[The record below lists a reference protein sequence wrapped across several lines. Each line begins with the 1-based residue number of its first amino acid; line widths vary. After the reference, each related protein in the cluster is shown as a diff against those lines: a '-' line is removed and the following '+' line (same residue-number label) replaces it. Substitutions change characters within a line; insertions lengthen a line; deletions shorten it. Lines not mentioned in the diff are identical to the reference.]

1 MNFTSASLPLAHKKF
16 SNNRRVGFEER
27 RGRWSRFK
35 NKIIQTAIRAPT
47 GSPSD
52 GLGGDGTESS
62 TSTSVFIAAQ
72 KLLTAEKDGEDWEIN
87 EIVINGENP
96 EIIRN
101 ERDTGSPFRSDSGGG
116 SISKHSGTNADSN
129 YAYHPPSLRS
139 KMRWIGSQIMAF
151 FNQKFDDP
159 QTELDFRKLH
169 WYSTKAW
176 AFYGSLFL
184 VLNWILYLILNLEST
199 SRTLYGQYGG
209 LTLVTIP
216 VPFMVASDMP
226 FRHRITFQVWVT
238 LAVWYC
244 GLSETIEMRV
254 CHFFV
259 RPNTCF
265 RKDFLAEMYYTTA
278 LPGIMMTVMTDRLY
292 NAIVQ
297 VIQFI
302 LLMVFIIPVQGIYA
316 RNVVSFVIFSVF
328 TQGLHYNREVTERRL
343 YLLNAQLKL
352 AYKAQQKAQAAQFK
366 ASQAKRRFASYIFHE
381 VRVPLHNAAI
391 AFNNMTTDDVFKSFV
406 QNEGGIQE
414 DIAALD
420 VSLATVQQVLN
431 DSLDLEKMDAGHF
444 DINPHPFCLHRVIRS
459 TLGPIAVS
467 AAAKN
472 LALHIK
478 LDERID
484 QLRPSVNPNLPHGNG
499 TPSSSAVQPPETW
512 VVGDEVRLRQILTNL
527 ASNAVKFT
535 PEGVEAGITV
545 STMFISHHASTS
557 RQNSHSSGSNSS
569 KEKENPRFSVDKPG
583 VDLEKVG
590 EHGDE
595 ERKEMYQSQD
605 VLVFRLEVADSGPGI
620 KPSDLVDN
628 QLFQPFA
635 QTKVGRLSKNSTGLG
650 LAIVRQ
656 IVSLSGGKLGV
667 QSRRGKGA
675 TFWIELFYPLAKP
688 SEIQAALAQ
697 EDRTTPTASATAAT
711 ISEVQ
716 RWPVVAFADD
726 VKPPM
731 LSGAGNYHPVD
742 SLPPQSLSP
751 PALLLPSTS
760 SSPSAMTPA
769 ASSSFG
775 PSLSRLGSD
784 APLLEMGPMGEK
796 VISPVN
802 GDGTGKLKEV
812 QKAPELSTSGASAV
826 AVDEDDDDSP
836 LVVLVVDDNLITRS
850 TMTRSLQKKGC
861 IVYTAQDGQEC
872 LNLVLGP
879 DARTY
884 DLISLDNDMPVMTGE
899 EAVKAMRQAGRHDIF
914 VVGCTGNALT
924 DDQKRYLEAGADDI
938 LIKPINFGYALL
950 CFLSSSIDWQ
960 MMMNIFCSRLP
971 EIMETARQKR
981 RQRRAANKSTS

>member
-1 MNFTSASLPLAHKKF
+1 MLLAIHYYEYSLISFTAEA
-16 SNNRRVGFEER
+16 VE
-27 RGRWSRFK
+27 
-35 NKIIQTAIRAPT
+35 IIQTAIRAPT

-62 TSTSVFIAAQ
+62 TSTSVFVAAQ
-72 KLLTAEKDGEDWEIN
+72 KLLSAEKDGEDWEIN
-87 EIVINGENP
+87 ETVITGETL
-96 EIIRN
+96 ELLRN

-116 SISKHSGTNADSN
+116 SVSKHSGENGDSN

-139 KMRWIGSQIMAF
+139 KIRWFGLQVVSF

-159 QTELDFRKLH
+159 HTELDFRKLR

-176 AFYGSLFL
+176 AFNLLLTTWLVL

-199 SRTLYGQYGG
+199 SKTLYGQYGG
-209 LTLVTIP
+209 LTIVTIP

-226 FRHRITFQVWVT
+226 FRHRILFQVWVT

-244 GLSETIEMRV
+244 GLSETVEMRV

-278 LPGIMMTVMTDRLY
+278 LPNIMMIVMTDRLY

-297 VIQFI
+297 VVQLI
-302 LLMVFIIPVQGIYA
+302 LLLVFIIPVQGIYA
-316 RNVVSFVIFSVF
+316 RNVVSFVIFSILS
-328 TQGLHYNREVTERRL
+328 QGLHYNREVTERRL
-343 YLLNAQLKL
+343 YLLNAQLKI

-391 AFNNMTTDDVFKSFV
+391 AFNNMTTDDSFKDFI
-406 QNEGGIQE
+406 QTENGIKE

-420 VSLATVQQVLN
+420 VSLATVLN

-444 DINPHPFCLHRVIRS
+444 DINPRPFNLHRVIRS

-472 LALHIK
+472 LSLHIH

-484 QLRPSVNPNLPHGNG
+484 QLRPSADPTSSNPSVS
-499 TPSSSAVQPPETW
+499 TSDAQPTGTW

-535 PEGVEAGITV
+535 PEGVEAGISVNTAFIAHHV
-545 STMFISHHASTS
+545 SAS
-557 RQNSHSSGSNSS
+557 RHNSDKSN
-569 KEKENPRFSVDKPG
+569 G
-583 VDLEKVG
+583 VEQGKKALDLEKG
-590 EHGDE
+590 EGHGNLGGE
-595 ERKEMYQSQD
+595 EKRQISQD
-605 VLVFRLEVADSGPGI
+605 VLVFRLEVSDNGPGI
-620 KPSDLVDN
+620 KPSDLIDN

-635 QTKVGRLSKNSTGLG
+635 QTKIGRLSRNSTGLG

-667 QSRRGKGA
+667 HSRRGKGA
-675 TFWIELFYPLAKP
+675 TFWIELFYPLATP
-688 SEIQAALAQ
+688 SEVQAALLQ
-697 EDRTTPTASATAAT
+697 EDRYITP
-711 ISEVQ
+711 
-716 RWPVVAFADD
+716 
-726 VKPPM
+726 PPM
-731 LSGAGNYHPVD
+731 LTGAINHETANPFP
-742 SLPPQSLSP
+742 SFPPP
-751 PALLLPSTS
+751 LLPSSHPPLMPSPPPPSPTS
-760 SSPSAMTPA
+760 AISPHPSII
-769 ASSSFG
+769 G
-775 PSLSRLGSD
+775 PSFSRLGST
-784 APLLEMGPMGEK
+784 APSLEPQDVSEET
-796 VISPVN
+796 
-802 GDGTGKLKEV
+802 GTGGGKLQHVREALETSRAEV
-812 QKAPELSTSGASAV
+812 PASEIQK
-826 AVDEDDDDSP
+826 DEDDSP

-861 IVYTAQDGQEC
+861 IVYTARDGKEC
-872 LNLVLGP
+872 LDLVLGP

-899 EAVKAMRQAGRHDIF
+899 DAVKAMRAAGRFDIF

-938 LIKPINFGYALL
+938 LIKPINF
-950 CFLSSSIDWQ
+950 
-960 MMMNIFCSRLP
+960 NRLP
-971 EIMETARQKR
+971 EIMETARKKR
-981 RQRRAANKSTS
+981 RERRAAKS

>member
-1 MNFTSASLPLAHKKF
+1 MNFTSASLPLGRNKF
-16 SNNRRVGFEER
+16 SNHRRVDFEER

-35 NKIIQTAIRAPT
+35 DKAVEIIQTAIRAPT

-72 KLLTAEKDGEDWEIN
+72 KLLTAEKDGEEWEIN
-87 EIVINGENP
+87 ETVINGENP
-96 EIIRN
+96 ELLRN
-101 ERDTGSPFRSDSGGG
+101 ERDTGSPFRSESGGG
-116 SISKHSGTNADSN
+116 SISKHSGENGDSN
-129 YAYHPPSLRS
+129 YGYHPPSLRS
-139 KMRWIGSQIMAF
+139 KIHWSGLQIASF

-176 AFYGSLFL
+176 AFYGSLYL
-184 VLNWILYLILNLEST
+184 VINWILYLILNLEST
-199 SRTLYGQYGG
+199 SKTLYGQILYYGG
-209 LTLVTIP
+209 LTVVTVP

-226 FRHRITFQVWVT
+226 FRHRIIFQVWVT
-238 LAVWYC
+238 FAVWYC
-244 GLSETIEMRV
+244 GLSETVEMRV

-259 RPNTCF
+259 KPNTCF

-278 LPGIMMTVMTDRLY
+278 LPSIMMIVMTDRLY

-297 VIQFI
+297 VVQLI
-302 LLMVFIIPVQGIYA
+302 LLLAFIIPVQGIYA
-316 RNVVSFVIFSVF
+316 RNVVSFVVFSIFS
-328 TQGLHYNREVTERRL
+328 QGLHFNREVTERRL
-343 YLLNAQLKL
+343 YLLNAQLKV

-391 AFNNMTTDDVFKSFV
+391 AFNNMTTDDIFKNFIQKDS
-406 QNEGGIQE
+406 GIKE

-444 DINPHPFCLHRVIRS
+444 DINPRPFCLHRVIRS
-459 TLGPIAVS
+459 TLGPIAVT

-472 LALHIK
+472 LDLHINF
-478 LDERID
+478 DERID
-484 QLRPSVNPNLPHGNG
+484 QLRPSVDPILAHGK
-499 TPSSSAVQPPETW
+499 TSSSPAQPQETW
-512 VVGDEVRLRQILTNL
+512 VVGDEVRLRQILTNI

-545 STMFISHHASTS
+545 NTTFVAHHISTS
-557 RQNSHSSGSNSS
+557 RHNSHADQ
-569 KEKENPRFSVDKPG
+569 EETRFSVDRSG
-583 VDLEKVG
+583 ADLEKGG
-590 EHGDE
+590 EHSE
-595 ERKEMYQSQD
+595 QEKKETYQSQD
-605 VLVFRLEVADSGPGI
+605 VLVFRLEVSDNGPGI

-667 QSRRGKGA
+667 HSRRGKGA

-688 SEIQAALAQ
+688 SEVQAAIIQ
-697 EDRTTPTASATAAT
+697 EDQLTTSAFATT

-731 LSGAGNYHPVD
+731 LSGAVSHQPANLP
-742 SLPPQSLSP
+742 SPPLPPLLLSP
-751 PALLLPSTS
+751 PPQMLPSTS
-760 SSPSAMTPA
+760 SPAVDSPEPSPIRT
-769 ASSSFG
+769 
-775 PSLSRLGSD
+775 SLSRLGSD
-784 APLLEMGPMGEK
+784 IPLLEQQRTNEEINTGNEK
-796 VISPVN
+796 
-802 GDGTGKLKEV
+802 LRE
-812 QKAPELSTSGASAV
+812 APETSTV
-826 AVDEDDDDSP
+826 AVSTPEIKDDDDDSP

-861 IVYTAQDGQEC
+861 IVYTARDGKEC
-872 LNLVLGP
+872 LDLVLGP
-879 DARTY
+879 DARAY

-899 EAVKAMRQAGRHDIF
+899 DAVRGMREAGRHDIF

-924 DDQKRYLEAGADDI
+924 DDQKRYLDAGADDI
-938 LIKPINFGYALL
+938 LIKPINFK
-950 CFLSSSIDWQ
+950 
-960 MMMNIFCSRLP
+960 RLP
-971 EIMETARQKR
+971 EILETARQKR
-981 RQRRAANKSTS
+981 RQRRAAKS

>member
-1 MNFTSASLPLAHKKF
+1 MNFTSASLPLARNKF
-16 SNNRRVGFEER
+16 SNHRRVDFEER

-35 NKIIQTAIRAPT
+35 DKAVEIIQTAIRAPT

-72 KLLTAEKDGEDWEIN
+72 KLLTAEKDGDDWEIN
-87 EIVINGENP
+87 ETVINGENP
-96 EIIRN
+96 ELLRN
-101 ERDTGSPFRSDSGGG
+101 ERDTGSPFRSESGGG
-116 SISKHSGTNADSN
+116 SISKHSGENGDSN
-129 YAYHPPSLRS
+129 YGYHPPSLRS
-139 KMRWIGSQIMAF
+139 KIHWFSLQVVSF

-176 AFYGSLFL
+176 AFYGSLYL

-199 SRTLYGQYGG
+199 SKTLYGQILYYGG
-209 LTLVTIP
+209 LTVVTVP

-226 FRHRITFQVWVT
+226 FRHRIIFQVWVT
-238 LAVWYC
+238 FAVWYC
-244 GLSETIEMRV
+244 GLSETVEMRV

-259 RPNTCF
+259 KPNTCF

-278 LPGIMMTVMTDRLY
+278 LPSIMMIVMTDRLY

-297 VIQFI
+297 VVQLI
-302 LLMVFIIPVQGIYA
+302 LLLAFIIPVQGIYA
-316 RNVVSFVIFSVF
+316 RNVVSFVVFSIFS
-328 TQGLHYNREVTERRL
+328 QGLHFNREVTERRL
-343 YLLNAQLKL
+343 YLLNAQLKV

-391 AFNNMTTDDVFKSFV
+391 AFNNMTTDDIFKNFI
-406 QNEGGIQE
+406 QKDPGIKD

-444 DINPHPFCLHRVIRS
+444 DINPRPFCLHRVIRS
-459 TLGPIAVS
+459 TLGPIAVT

-472 LALHIK
+472 LNLHIN

-484 QLRPSVNPNLPHGNG
+484 QLRPSVDPILAHGKA
-499 TPSSSAVQPPETW
+499 SSSPAQPQETW
-512 VVGDEVRLRQILTNL
+512 VIGDEVRLRQILTNI

-545 STMFISHHASTS
+545 NTTFIAHHVSTS
-557 RQNSHSSGSNSS
+557 RHNSHADQ
-569 KEKENPRFSVDKPG
+569 EETRFSADG
-583 VDLEKVG
+583 SGADLEKGG
-590 EHGDE
+590 EHSGQE
-595 ERKEMYQSQD
+595 KKETYQSQD
-605 VLVFRLEVADSGPGI
+605 VLVFRLEVSDNGPGI

-667 QSRRGKGA
+667 HSRRGKGA

-688 SEIQAALAQ
+688 SEVQAAMIQ
-697 EDRTTPTASATAAT
+697 EDQLTTSAFAT
-711 ISEVQ
+711 NISEVQ

-731 LSGAGNYHPVD
+731 LSGAVSHQPANLP
-742 SLPPQSLSP
+742 SPPLPPLLLAP
-751 PALLLPSTS
+751 PPQMLPSTS
-760 SSPSAMTPA
+760 SPSFGSPD
-769 ASSSFG
+769 ASPLG

-784 APLLEMGPMGEK
+784 APLLEQQR
-796 VISPVN
+796 VN
-802 GDGTGKLKEV
+802 EEINTGNGKLHQVRE
-812 QKAPELSTSGASAV
+812 APETSTV
-826 AVDEDDDDSP
+826 AVTTPENNDDDDDSP

-861 IVYTAQDGQEC
+861 IVYTARDGKEC
-872 LNLVLGP
+872 LDLVLGP

-899 EAVKAMRQAGRHDIF
+899 DAVRGMREAGRHDIF

-924 DDQKRYLEAGADDI
+924 DDQKRYLDAGADDI
-938 LIKPINFGYALL
+938 LIKPINFK
-950 CFLSSSIDWQ
+950 
-960 MMMNIFCSRLP
+960 RLP
-971 EIMETARQKR
+971 EILKTARQKR
-981 RQRRAANKSTS
+981 RQRRAARS

>member
-1 MNFTSASLPLAHKKF
+1 MNFTSASLPLARNKF
-16 SNNRRVGFEER
+16 SNQRRVDFEER

-35 NKIIQTAIRAPT
+35 DSMFMKLFTLAPT

-72 KLLTAEKDGEDWEIN
+72 KLLTAEKDGDDWEIN
-87 EIVINGENP
+87 ETVIDGENP
-96 EIIRN
+96 ELIRN

-116 SISKHSGTNADSN
+116 SISKHSGENGDSN
-129 YAYHPPSLRS
+129 YGYHPPSLRS
-139 KMRWIGSQIMAF
+139 KIHWFGLQAVSF
-151 FNQKFDDP
+151 FNQEFDDP

-176 AFYGSLFL
+176 AFYGSLYL

-199 SRTLYGQYGG
+199 SKTLYGQYCG
-209 LTLVTIP
+209 LTVVTVP

-226 FRHRITFQVWVT
+226 FRHRIIFQVWVT
-238 LAVWYC
+238 FAVWYC
-244 GLSETIEMRV
+244 GLSETVEMRV

-265 RKDFLAEMYYTTA
+265 KKDFLAEMYYTTA
-278 LPGIMMTVMTDRLY
+278 LPSIMMIVMTDRLY

-297 VIQFI
+297 VVQLI
-302 LLMVFIIPVQGIYA
+302 LLLAFIIPVQGIYA
-316 RNVVSFVIFSVF
+316 RNVVSFVVFSIFS
-328 TQGLHYNREVTERRL
+328 QGLHYNREVTERRL
-343 YLLNAQLKL
+343 YLLNAQLKV

-391 AFNNMTTDDVFKSFV
+391 AFNNMTTDDIFKNFI
-406 QNEGGIQE
+406 QKDPGIKD

-420 VSLATVQQVLN
+420 VSLATVQQVVLN

-444 DINPHPFCLHRVIRS
+444 DINPRPFCLHRVIRS
-459 TLGPIAVS
+459 TLGPIAVT

-472 LALHIK
+472 LNLHINF
-478 LDERID
+478 DERID
-484 QLRPSVNPNLPHGNG
+484 QLRPSVDPTIAHGKA
-499 TPSSSAVQPPETW
+499 SSSPAQPQETW
-512 VVGDEVRLRQILTNL
+512 VVGDEVRLRQILTNI

-545 STMFISHHASTS
+545 NTTFIAHHVSTS
-557 RQNSHSSGSNSS
+557 RHNSHADQ
-569 KEKENPRFSVDKPG
+569 EETRFSSDRSG
-583 VDLEKVG
+583 ADLEKGG
-590 EHGDE
+590 EQE
-595 ERKEMYQSQD
+595 KKETYQSQD
-605 VLVFRLEVADSGPGI
+605 VLVFRLEVSDNGPGI

-667 QSRRGKGA
+667 HSRRGKGA

-688 SEIQAALAQ
+688 SEVQAALIQ
-697 EDRTTPTASATAAT
+697 EDQLTTSAFATT
-711 ISEVQ
+711 ISEEVQ

-731 LSGAGNYHPVD
+731 LSGAVSHQPANLP
-742 SLPPQSLSP
+742 SPPLPPLFLSP
-751 PALLLPSTS
+751 PPQVLPSTS
-760 SSPSAMTPA
+760 SPSVGSPD
-769 ASSSFG
+769 ASPLR

-784 APLLEMGPMGEK
+784 TPLLEQQRVDEEINTG
-796 VISPVN
+796 N
-802 GDGTGKLKEV
+802 GKLRQVPE
-812 QKAPELSTSGASAV
+812 APESSTV
-826 AVDEDDDDSP
+826 AVSTPEIKDDDDDSP

-861 IVYTAQDGQEC
+861 IVYTARDGKEC
-872 LNLVLGP
+872 LDLVLGP

-899 EAVKAMRQAGRHDIF
+899 DAVRVMREAGRYDIF

-924 DDQKRYLEAGADDI
+924 DDQKRYLDAGADDI
-938 LIKPINFGYALL
+938 LIKPINFKYALL
-950 CFLSSSIDWQ
+950 LS
-960 MMMNIFCSRLP
+960 
-971 EIMETARQKR
+971 
-981 RQRRAANKSTS
+981 

>member
-1 MNFTSASLPLAHKKF
+1 MNFTSASLPFAHKKF

-35 NKIIQTAIRAPT
+35 DKVVELIQTAIRAPT

-52 GLGGDGTESS
+52 GLGADGTESS

-72 KLLTAEKDGEDWEIN
+72 KLLSAEKDGEDWEIN
-87 EIVINGENP
+87 ETVINGENP
-96 EIIRN
+96 ELLRN
-101 ERDTGSPFRSDSGGG
+101 ERDSGSPFRSDSGGG
-116 SISKHSGTNADSN
+116 SISRHSGENGDSN
-129 YAYHPPSLRS
+129 YAYHPPSLRT
-139 KMRWIGSQIMAF
+139 KLHWLTMQINSF

-159 QTELDFRKLH
+159 QTELDFRKLR

-184 VLNWILYLILNLEST
+184 VLNWVLYLILNLEST
-199 SRTLYGQYGG
+199 SKTLYGQILYYGG
-209 LTLVTIP
+209 LTFVTVP
-216 VPFMVASDMP
+216 VPFMVATDMP
-226 FRHRITFQVWVT
+226 FRHRIIFQVWVT
-238 LAVWYC
+238 FAVWYC
-244 GLSETIEMRV
+244 GLSETVEMRV

-265 RKDFLAEMYYTTA
+265 RKDFLANMYYTTA
-278 LPGIMMTVMTDRLY
+278 LPSIMMIVMTDRLY

-297 VIQFI
+297 VIQLV
-302 LLMVFIIPVQGIYA
+302 LLLAFIIPVQGIYA
-316 RNVVSFVIFSVF
+316 RNVVSFVIFSIF
-328 TQGLHYNREVTERRL
+328 SQGLHYNREITERRL
-343 YLLNAQLKL
+343 YLLNTQLKM

-391 AFNNMTTDDVFKSFV
+391 AFNNMTTDETFQDFAQKD
-406 QNEGGIQE
+406 QGITE

-444 DINPHPFCLHRVIRS
+444 DINPRPFNLHRVIRS
-459 TLGPIAVS
+459 TLGPIAVA

-472 LALHIK
+472 LDLQINF
-478 LDERID
+478 DERID
-484 QLRPSVNPNLPHGNG
+484 QLRPPTDP
-499 TPSSSAVQPPETW
+499 TSSTSGKNSQGTW

-535 PEGVEAGITV
+535 PEGTRPGITINTTFV
-545 STMFISHHASTS
+545 SHRRSTS
-557 RQNSHSSGSNSS
+557 RHTSGAVDQEEKAFPIDKVVEDFEKGNLSDRGGEEK
-569 KEKENPRFSVDKPG
+569 KETF
-583 VDLEKVG
+583 
-590 EHGDE
+590 
-595 ERKEMYQSQD
+595 QSQD
-605 VLVFRLEVADSGPGI
+605 VLVFRLDISDNGPGI

-667 QSRRGKGA
+667 NSRRGKGA
-675 TFWIELFYPLAKP
+675 TFWIELFYPLAKS
-688 SEIQAALAQ
+688 SEIQAAILQ
-697 EDRTTPTASATAAT
+697 EDRLTTSAFATAAT
-711 ISEVQ
+711 IHEVQ
-716 RWPVVAFADD
+716 RWPVVAFAED

-731 LSGAGNYHPVD
+731 LSGAVSHQPSHP
-742 SLPPQSLSP
+742 LPPSP
-751 PALLLPSTS
+751 PPPPLPPPHPPSFS
-760 SSPSAMTPA
+760 FSPPSD
-769 ASSSFG
+769 ASFIA

-784 APLLEMGPMGEK
+784 APLLDKPRVSEGTNTGNEK
-796 VISPVN
+796 LHQIQETPKPS
-802 GDGTGKLKEV
+802 KAEV
-812 QKAPELSTSGASAV
+812 SAAPENK
-826 AVDEDDDDSP
+826 DIDDDGP

-861 IVYTAQDGQEC
+861 IVYTAQDGKEC
-872 LNLVLGP
+872 LDLVLGP

-899 EAVKAMRQAGRHDIF
+899 DAVKAMREAGRHDVF

-924 DDQKRYLEAGADDI
+924 DDQKRYLDAGADDI
-938 LIKPINFGYALL
+938 LIKPINF
-950 CFLSSSIDWQ
+950 
-960 MMMNIFCSRLP
+960 NRLP
-971 EIMETARQKR
+971 EIMETARQRR
-981 RQRRAANKSTS
+981 RQRRTAKSTKS